1 MKRIYLALILL
12 MSFDALSAELWS
24 VAQLQKAISKSGH
37 KPVLLDVRTQS
48 EYNDGHI
55 QDAIN
60 IPHDQLLKEPQLVSA
75 YKDSQM
81 VVFCRSGVRAGKVI
95 EMLEGLGFKE
105 IIDIDGDMLAWNEAG
120 HSVEINNERIFK
132 NF

>member
-24 VAQLQKAISKSGH
+24 VAQLQKAISKSDH

-55 QDAIN
+55 QNAIN
-60 IPHDQLLKEPQLVSA
+60 IPHDQILKEPQLVSA

-120 HSVEINNERIFK
+120 HSVEINNE
-132 NF
+132 

>member
-60 IPHDQLLKEPQLVSA
+60 IPHDQILKEPQLVSA

-120 HSVEINNERIFK
+120 HSVEINNE
-132 NF
+132 

>member
-1 MKRIYLALILL
+1 MKKIYLALTLL
-12 MSFDALSAELWS
+12 LSFDLVSAELWN
-24 VAQLQKAISKSGH
+24 VEQLKEAISELDH

-55 QDAIN
+55 RDAIN
-60 IPHDQLLKEPQLVSA
+60 ISHDQILKRPQLVA
-75 YKDSQM
+75 EYKDSQI

-120 HSVEINNERIFK
+120 YSVESSNE
-132 NF
+132 

>member
-1 MKRIYLALILL
+1 MKRAACMMLAIL
-12 MSFDALSAELWS
+12 FALFSNELVVSAELWTVS
-24 VAQLQKAISKSGH
+24 ELKETISDVDH
-37 KPVLLDVRTQS
+37 ELVLLDVRTQS

-120 HSVEINNERIFK
+120 HSVEINNE
-132 NF
+132 

>member
-1 MKRIYLALILL
+1 MKRTYLALILL
-12 MSFDALSAELWS
+12 LSFDALSAELWS
-24 VAQLQKAISKSGH
+24 VAQLQKAISKSDH

-60 IPHDQLLKEPQLVSA
+60 IPHDQILKEPQLVSA
-75 YKDSQM
+75 YKDSQV

-120 HSVEINNERIFK
+120 HSVEINNE
-132 NF
+132 

>member
-24 VAQLQKAISKSGH
+24 VAQLQKAISKSDH

-60 IPHDQLLKEPQLVSA
+60 IPHDQILKEPQLVSA
-75 YKDSQM
+75 YKDSQG

-120 HSVEINNERIFK
+120 HSVEINNE
-132 NF
+132 

>member
-95 EMLEGLGFKE
+95 EMLEGLGFKK

-120 HSVEINNERIFK
+120 HSLEINNE
-132 NF
+132 

>member
-24 VAQLQKAISKSGH
+24 VAQLQKAISKSDH

-120 HSVEINNERIFK
+120 HSVEINNE
-132 NF
+132 

>member
-1 MKRIYLALILL
+1 MKRTYLALILL

-55 QDAIN
+55 QNAIN
-60 IPHDQLLKEPQLVSA
+60 IPHDQILKEPQLVSA
-75 YKDSQM
+75 YKDSQV

-95 EMLEGLGFKE
+95 EMLEDLGFKE

-120 HSVEINNERIFK
+120 HSVEINNE
-132 NF
+132 

>member
-1 MKRIYLALILL
+1 MKRTYLTLILL

-60 IPHDQLLKEPQLVSA
+60 IPHDQILKEPQLVSA

-120 HSVEINNERIFK
+120 HSVEINNE
-132 NF
+132 

>member
-75 YKDSQM
+75 YKDSQV
-81 VVFCRSGVRAGKVI
+81 VVFCRSGFRAGKVI

-120 HSVEINNERIFK
+120 HSVEINNE
-132 NF
+132 

>member
-1 MKRIYLALILL
+1 MKRTYLALILL
-12 MSFDALSAELWS
+12 LSFDALSAELWS

-120 HSVEINNERIFK
+120 HSVEINNE
-132 NF
+132 

>member
-24 VAQLQKAISKSGH
+24 VAQLQKAISKSDH

-60 IPHDQLLKEPQLVSA
+60 IPHDQILKEPQLVSA

-95 EMLEGLGFKE
+95 EMLEDLGFKE

-120 HSVEINNERIFK
+120 HSVEINNE
-132 NF
+132 

>member
-1 MKRIYLALILL
+1 MKRTYLTLILL

-120 HSVEINNERIFK
+120 HSVEINNE
-132 NF
+132 

>member
-1 MKRIYLALILL
+1 MKRTYLALILL

-24 VAQLQKAISKSGH
+24 VAQLQKAISKSDH

-60 IPHDQLLKEPQLVSA
+60 IPHDQILKEPQLVSA
-75 YKDSQM
+75 YKDSQV
-81 VVFCRSGVRAGKVI
+81 VVFCRSGFRAGKVI

-120 HSVEINNERIFK
+120 HSVEINNE
-132 NF
+132 

>member
-1 MKRIYLALILL
+1 MKRTYLALILL

-24 VAQLQKAISKSGH
+24 VAQLQEAISKSDH

-60 IPHDQLLKEPQLVSA
+60 IPHDQILKEPQLVSA
-75 YKDSQM
+75 YKDSQV
-81 VVFCRSGVRAGKVI
+81 VVFCRSGFRAGKVI

-120 HSVEINNERIFK
+120 HSVEINNE
-132 NF
+132 

>member
-60 IPHDQLLKEPQLVSA
+60 IPHNQILKEPQLVSA

-81 VVFCRSGVRAGKVI
+81 VVFCRSGFRAGKVI

-120 HSVEINNERIFK
+120 HSVEINNE
-132 NF
+132 

>member
-24 VAQLQKAISKSGH
+24 VAQLQEAISKSDH

-55 QDAIN
+55 QNAIN
-60 IPHDQLLKEPQLVSA
+60 IPHDQILKEPQLVSA
-75 YKDSQM
+75 YKDSQV

-95 EMLEGLGFKE
+95 EMLEDLGFKE

-120 HSVEINNERIFK
+120 HSVEINNE
-132 NF
+132 

>member
-105 IIDIDGDMLAWNEAG
+105 IIDIDGDMLAWNKAG
-120 HSVEINNERIFK
+120 HSVEINNE
-132 NF
+132 

>member
-1 MKRIYLALILL
+1 MKRTYLILILL

-24 VAQLQKAISKSGH
+24 VAQLQKAISKSDH

-60 IPHDQLLKEPQLVSA
+60 IPHDQILKEPQLVSA
-75 YKDSQM
+75 YKDSQV

-120 HSVEINNERIFK
+120 HSVEINNE
-132 NF
+132 

>member
-1 MKRIYLALILL
+1 MKRTYLALILL
-12 MSFDALSAELWS
+12 MSFDVLSAELWS
-24 VAQLQKAISKSGH
+24 VAQLQKAISKSDH

-60 IPHDQLLKEPQLVSA
+60 IPHDQILKEPQLVSA

-120 HSVEINNERIFK
+120 HSVEINNE
-132 NF
+132 

>member
-1 MKRIYLALILL
+1 MKRTYLALILL

-24 VAQLQKAISKSGH
+24 VAQLQKAISKSDH

-60 IPHDQLLKEPQLVSA
+60 IPHDQILKEPQLVSA
-75 YKDSQM
+75 YKDSQV
-81 VVFCRSGVRAGKVI
+81 VVFCRSGVRAGIVI
-95 EMLEGLGFKE
+95 ELLEGLGFKE

-120 HSVEINNERIFK
+120 HSVEINNE
-132 NF
+132 

>member
-1 MKRIYLALILL
+1 MKRTYLSLILL

-95 EMLEGLGFKE
+95 EMLEGLGFKG

-120 HSVEINNERIFK
+120 HSVEINNE
-132 NF
+132 

>member
-120 HSVEINNERIFK
+120 HSVEINNE
-132 NF
+132 

>member
-1 MKRIYLALILL
+1 MKRTYLALILL
-12 MSFDALSAELWS
+12 LSFDALSAELWS
-24 VAQLQKAISKSGH
+24 VAQLQEAISKSDH

-60 IPHDQLLKEPQLVSA
+60 IPHDQILKKPQLVSA

-95 EMLEGLGFKE
+95 EMLESLGFKE
-105 IIDIDGDMLAWNEAG
+105 IIDIDGDMLAWSEAG
-120 HSVEINNERIFK
+120 HSVEINNE
-132 NF
+132 

>member
-1 MKRIYLALILL
+1 MKRTYLALILL
-12 MSFDALSAELWS
+12 LSFDALSAELWS
-24 VAQLQKAISKSGH
+24 VAQLQEAISKSDH

-60 IPHDQLLKEPQLVSA
+60 IPHDQILKEPQLVSA
-75 YKDSQM
+75 YKDSQV
-81 VVFCRSGVRAGKVI
+81 VVFCRSGFRAGKVI

-120 HSVEINNERIFK
+120 HSVEINNE
-132 NF
+132 

>member
-1 MKRIYLALILL
+1 MKRTYLTLILL

-24 VAQLQKAISKSGH
+24 VAQLQKAISKSDH

-60 IPHDQLLKEPQLVSA
+60 IPHDQILKEPQLVSA
-75 YKDSQM
+75 YKDSQV

-120 HSVEINNERIFK
+120 HSVEINNE
-132 NF
+132 

>member
-1 MKRIYLALILL
+1 MKRTYLSLILL
-12 MSFDALSAELWS
+12 MSFDVLSAELWS

-95 EMLEGLGFKE
+95 EMLEGLGFKG

-120 HSVEINNERIFK
+120 HSVEINNE
-132 NF
+132 

>member
-1 MKRIYLALILL
+1 MKKIYLALILL
-12 MSFDALSAELWS
+12 LSFDLVSAELWN
-24 VAQLQKAISKSGH
+24 VEQLKEAISELDH

-55 QDAIN
+55 RDAIN
-60 IPHDQLLKEPQLVSA
+60 ISHDQILKRPQLVA
-75 YKDSQM
+75 EYKDSQI

-120 HSVEINNERIFK
+120 HSVEINNE
-132 NF
+132 

>member
-60 IPHDQLLKEPQLVSA
+60 IPDDQLLKEPQLVSA

-120 HSVEINNERIFK
+120 HSVEINNE
-132 NF
+132 

>member
-55 QDAIN
+55 QNAIN
-60 IPHDQLLKEPQLVSA
+60 IPHDQILKEPQLVSA

-120 HSVEINNERIFK
+120 HSVEINNE
-132 NF
+132 

>member
-1 MKRIYLALILL
+1 

-24 VAQLQKAISKSGH
+24 VAQLQKAISKSDH

-55 QDAIN
+55 QNAIN
-60 IPHDQLLKEPQLVSA
+60 IPHDQILKEPQLVSA
-75 YKDSQM
+75 YKDSQV

-95 EMLEGLGFKE
+95 EMLEDLGFKE
-105 IIDIDGDMLAWNEAG
+105 IIDLDGDMLAWNEAG
-120 HSVEINNERIFK
+120 HSVEINNE
-132 NF
+132 

>member
-60 IPHDQLLKEPQLVSA
+60 IPHDQLLKEPQLVSV

-120 HSVEINNERIFK
+120 HSVEINNE
-132 NF
+132 

>member
-24 VAQLQKAISKSGH
+24 VAQLQEAISKSDH

-75 YKDSQM
+75 YKDSQV

-120 HSVEINNERIFK
+120 HSVEINNE
-132 NF
+132 

>member
-12 MSFDALSAELWS
+12 LSFDALSAELWS

-75 YKDSQM
+75 YKDSQV
-81 VVFCRSGVRAGKVI
+81 VVFCRSGFRAGKVI

-120 HSVEINNERIFK
+120 HSVEINNE
-132 NF
+132 

>member
-1 MKRIYLALILL
+1 MKRSYLALILL

-24 VAQLQKAISKSGH
+24 VAQLQKAISKSDH

-60 IPHDQLLKEPQLVSA
+60 IPHDQILKEPQLVSA
-75 YKDSQM
+75 YKDSQV

-120 HSVEINNERIFK
+120 HSVEINNE
-132 NF
+132 